1 MSIDALLNLVIVVVV
16 AGLIFWLIWWFI
28 DWVGLPEPFN
38 KVVKVVIG
46 LVALVFLIKI
56 LLSLVGGHGFAL
68 SMLSGATHL
77 IGIC

>member
-16 AGLIFWLIWWFI
+16 AGLIFWLVWWFI

-56 LLSLVGGHGFAL
+56 LLGLVGGHGL
-68 SMLSGATHL
+68 SLTMLGAAHYL
-77 IGIC
+77 V

>member
-16 AGLIFWLIWWFI
+16 AGLIFWLVWWFI

-56 LLSLVGGHGFAL
+56 LLG
-68 SMLSGATHL
+68 
-77 IGIC
+77 